1 MHPYGISIFLMTIYI
16 GSDHGG
22 YDLKQA
28 VKKHLDE
35 KGIDYTD
42 LGCFSNDPVD
52 YPDVAREVCE
62 KVYENDT
69 FGILICG
76 TGLGMS
82 MAANR
87 RKGIRAA
94 VATNEEMAELARKH
108 NNANVL
114 CLGGRILN
122 EELTVPIVDEFLGTE
137 FEGGRHEG
145 RVTKIDE

>member
-1 MHPYGISIFLMTIYI
+1 MTIYI

-28 VKKHLDE
+28 IKKHLDE
-35 KGIDYTD
+35 KGVEYID

-62 KVYENDT
+62 KVYEHNA

-94 VATNEEMAELARKH
+94 VVVNEEMVELARRH

-114 CLGGRILN
+114 CLGGRILD
-122 EELTVPIVDEFLGTE
+122 EELAVKIVDKFFGTE
-137 FEGGRHEG
+137 FEGGRHAE
-145 RVTKIDE
+145 RVQKIEE